1 MAAAGAIARQLDSQ
15 MVIGPFLAL
24 LPLSGPVDAD
34 VSGALATAEL
44 LDLRAR
50 PLIKPRRRWP
60 SGSGSFTGQSRFGAL
75 IYWPTT
81 SSVLQPARP
90 VSPNGQ
96 RRFLVLVVR
105 VPLPGKA
112 CGREQAEQL

>member
-60 SGSGSFTGQSRFGAL
+60 SGSGSFTGSRDSAL
-75 IYWPTT
+75 
-81 SSVLQPARP
+81 
-90 VSPNGQ
+90 
-96 RRFLVLVVR
+96 
-105 VPLPGKA
+105 
-112 CGREQAEQL
+112 